1 MSRRKKKKTSFRVF
15 KTVNKFLSYSNE
27 KLGTALLM
35 SFSTFLNFT
44 IFLFSF
50 VVFTEVVEILTNVSL
65 LSLQNCSSYEGSL
78 FWMKT
83 LGNENVE
90 SYYNAIFSIK
100 FIQCVAH
107 NYFDERLG
115 FLNEVKI

>member
-1 MSRRKKKKTSFRVF
+1 
-15 KTVNKFLSYSNE
+15 
-27 KLGTALLM
+27 
-35 SFSTFLNFT
+35 
-44 IFLFSF
+44 
-50 VVFTEVVEILTNVSL
+50 
-65 LSLQNCSSYEGSL
+65 
-78 FWMKT
+78 MKT